1 MKRFLIS
8 LEARDIRKNKNMDNI
23 SRLARYFFNKSLPP
37 KKEVSFEL
45 RLSKSA
51 FVGAVVKP
59 TTCNQGVVGLNPDSG
74 MTFFSS
80 SLLFRLGGEA
90 GSN

>member
-8 LEARDIRKNKNMDNI
+8 LEAWDIRKNKNMDNNY
-23 SRLARYFFNKSLPP
+23 RLARYFFNKSLPP

-59 TTCNQGVVGLNPDSG
+59 TTCNQGVMGLNLDSG
-74 MTFFSS
+74 INFFSS
-80 SLLFRLGGEA
+80 SLLFHLGREV